1 MAFPVAYTLYMSVHS
16 WFASS
21 LTSPQFIGLGNF
33 RRAFVEDD
41 RFRNALWL
49 TVYFTGLA
57 TLLQLMLG
65 VAIALVLNRP
75 FRGKGLVRSIF
86 LLPMVATPVAIAL
99 VGMMMYNPTLGVM
112 NYLVGLVGLGP
123 YKWVSNA
130 AVVVPALVIV
140 DTWEWTPLITLIT
153 LAGLATLPIEPYES
167 ALIDGASSA
176 QMFWRITLPLLRPT
190 IIVALLFRAID
201 CLKTFDIIYVM
212 TQGGPGFASET
223 LNVYTFQVG
232 LFYFHIGY
240 ASSLL
245 VILFALVLGVSLL
258 LIKVRRG
265 AWGGGRGIASPRAR
279 ERLGVRP
286 GRRAALALPLP
297 AGLDA
302 PLVGQD
308 SGSEH
313 GVSARADLHADARQ
327 LSRGLPEEPVLHVH
341 LEQPGGGRRVH
352 GPGAAARPSR
362 RLRHRAVQAHGD
374 RSLHPDGADGAR
386 DRLSHPV
393 VHPVHQ
399 GEADRHLYRAHPH
412 PPDRGAAARAVG
424 DDRVLRGRARRADR
438 GGADR
443 RLLALGRVPAHRHP
457 ARQARH
463 RGDRH
468 PRLHLLVEQFP
479 LLADRRRL
487 QDPHAPDRRLQLPL

>member
-1 MAFPVAYTLYMSVHS
+1 MRHLGTGWSRFVERHPVPVFTLPSVAAVALLMAFPVAYTLYMSVHA
-16 WFASS
+16 WYASS
-21 LTSPQFIGLGNF
+21 LTSPTFVGLGNF
-33 RRAFVEDD
+33 QRAFVEDD

-57 TLLQLMLG
+57 TALQLVLG
-65 VAIALVLNRP
+65 VSLALVLNRP
-75 FRGKGLVRSIF
+75 FRGKGLVRSVF

-99 VGMMMYNPTLGVM
+99 VWMMMYNPTLGVM

-123 YKWVSNA
+123 YRWVSNA
-130 AVVVPALVIV
+130 AIVVPALAVV

-167 ALIDGASSA
+167 ALIDGASPA

-265 AWGGGRGIASPRAR
+265 AW
-279 ERLGVRP
+279 
-286 GRRAALALPLP
+286 
-297 AGLDA
+297 
-302 PLVGQD
+302 
-308 SGSEH
+308 
-313 GVSARADLHADARQ
+313 
-327 LSRGLPEEPVLHVH
+327 
-341 LEQPGGGRRVH
+341 
-352 GPGAAARPSR
+352 
-362 RLRHRAVQAHGD
+362 
-374 RSLHPDGADGAR
+374 
-386 DRLSHPV
+386 
-393 VHPVHQ
+393 
-399 GEADRHLYRAHPH
+399 
-412 PPDRGAAARAVG
+412 
-424 DDRVLRGRARRADR
+424 
-438 GGADR
+438 
-443 RLLALGRVPAHRHP
+443 
-457 ARQARH
+457 
-463 RGDRH
+463 
-468 PRLHLLVEQFP
+468 
-479 LLADRRRL
+479 
-487 QDPHAPDRRLQLPL
+487 